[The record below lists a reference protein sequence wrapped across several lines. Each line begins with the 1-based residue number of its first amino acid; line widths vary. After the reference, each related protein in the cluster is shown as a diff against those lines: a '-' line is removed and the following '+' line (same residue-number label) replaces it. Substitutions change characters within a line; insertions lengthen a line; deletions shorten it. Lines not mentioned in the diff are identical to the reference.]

1 MKLTIW
7 FCESMKQWRW
17 TVCDSSRPIIRQESG
32 QNLTMDDAI
41 IAAKNTM
48 NYLKTIDNL

>member
-1 MKLTIW
+1 MKMTIW
-7 FCESMKQWRW
+7 FCESMAQWRW

-32 QNLTMDDAI
+32 QNLTIDEAI

-48 NYLKTIDNL
+48 NFLKTIDN